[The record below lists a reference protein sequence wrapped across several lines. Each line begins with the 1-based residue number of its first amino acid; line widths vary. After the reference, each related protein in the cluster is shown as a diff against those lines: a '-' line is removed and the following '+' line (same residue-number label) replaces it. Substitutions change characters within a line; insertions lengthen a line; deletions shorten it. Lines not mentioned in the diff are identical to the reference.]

1 MFSNSFSFKGRIRRT
16 EYGRSIIILFWFV
29 FLVLIFSQ
37 ELMYLLLIP
46 GFWFSFAQ
54 GAKRCH
60 DLGNSGWWQLI
71 PFYTPWLLFQDGQ
84 PGSNE
89 YGENPKGT
97 QGIQG
102 TGSFSLDKDDKNLK
116 VLANRKFQNQV
127 LFNISRI
134 TWTFNENGSKVNV
147 KATWF
152 AVINIV
158 NSTANVES
166 LGEGKFVG
174 KGFVSQKFSLEG
186 NRIFLPDGTSLGE
199 VF

>member
-1 MFSNSFSFKGRIRRT
+1 MKTIMEIFLKFGILIISPFLLRMFIKKQIKLRNIR
-16 EYGRSIIILFWFV
+16 
-29 FLVLIFSQ
+29 
-37 ELMYLLLIP
+37 
-46 GFWFSFAQ
+46 AQ
-54 GAKRCH
+54 FG
-60 DLGNSGWWQLI
+60 DIDTITDN
-71 PFYTPWLLFQDGQ
+71 D
-84 PGSNE
+84 
-89 YGENPKGT
+89 KGT

-102 TGSFSLDKDDKNLK
+102 TESFSLDKDDKNLK